1 MRAASSST
9 IYGQWLQVTKLPS
22 SLGFQYVDT
31 DGDSVV
37 ATDTGGNIYYA
48 TRTISSIETSTGV
61 KSYSN
66 DIFKNPIW
74 IQKPGVLSSISI
86 SSNKI
91 VGCNNSNQVWYSPT
105 LSTNGDWTE
114 LTNITGKLKIISYDL
129 LSGLIGG
136 IRTDLT
142 NNTLTFA
149 DNTNTGNKYP
159 ITNTLN
165 ASIYN
170 GNIYIINSVDYGVYY
185 LKNIKTQGLWNN
197 NYGYVQTP
205 TYNYTKFKQ
214 IDFTDNLLV
223 AVDVNN
229 NLWATYDVYNSNPF
243 WFEIPNANFKQVS
256 VSNNG
261 IFGIDINNNLYGL
274 QYTLHPL
281 VCKVISYSTN
291 DNDNVEYYINYFP
304 VPGSNVKSFIINTVN
319 SSLPTF
325 YDDCPY
331 SGNSKQLGI
340 GLYNDNNLFPTN
352 KTLSSLKIPQ
362 GYNVTLYSDLNFS
375 GNSVNFQATNQDIN
389 ICCLAKAY
397 TCTPTYTLAEFNDQ
411 TSSIEIKND
420 IPLNTYS
427 TFTFTD
433 NFDSTNLINKGNIL
447 SFYKITSNLTTLTYL
462 KRGNKYNFAVRAILH
477 NEHVSPLSNYLAFKI
492 PNLNES
498 ASAII
503 LESKPSKITDIISSP
518 STSSVNLN
526 FNIPDNGGTPVTQY
540 KIKSYFGNNQCG
552 PKINV
557 DMTNPDDPYYSIF
570 KDPPGSQINFNFS
583 NLNERKSYDNTA
595 DKTKLPSCE
604 PFKYIKTENYIES
617 SNEYLKIPHKKII
630 TEPYIFTLKA
640 VNDVGESDMSEPT
653 TQDIVPLVET
663 PLPTIPPSPTGT
675 IEIPPS
681 PTGPV
686 KIEPQIPVKKD
697 NNIIFIVLIVLTIF
711 IIIGGG
717 IWFFYNKNNVS
728 PEILK

>member
-74 IQKPGVLSSISI
+74 IQKPGNLTSISI

-114 LTNITGKLKIISYDL
+114 LTNITGKLKTISYDL

-197 NYGYVQTP
+197 NYGYVQKP
-205 TYNYTKFKQ
+205 TYNSTKFKQ

-243 WFEIPNANFKQVS
+243 WFKIPNVNFKQVS

-291 DNDNVEYYINYFP
+291 DNVEYYINY
-304 VPGSNVKSFIINTVN
+304 S
-319 SSLPTF
+319 
-325 YDDCPY
+325 
-331 SGNSKQLGI
+331 
-340 GLYNDNNLFPTN
+340 
-352 KTLSSLKIPQ
+352 
-362 GYNVTLYSDLNFS
+362 
-375 GNSVNFQATNQDIN
+375 IN
-389 ICCLAKAY
+389 I
-397 TCTPTYTLAEFNDQ
+397 
-411 TSSIEIKND
+411 
-420 IPLNTYS
+420 
-427 TFTFTD
+427 
-433 NFDSTNLINKGNIL
+433 NFKMNLI
-447 SFYKITSNLTTLTYL
+447 
-462 KRGNKYNFAVRAILH
+462 
-477 NEHVSPLSNYLAFKI
+477 
-492 PNLNES
+492 
-498 ASAII
+498 
-503 LESKPSKITDIISSP
+503 
-518 STSSVNLN
+518 
-526 FNIPDNGGTPVTQY
+526 
-540 KIKSYFGNNQCG
+540 
-552 PKINV
+552 
-557 DMTNPDDPYYSIF
+557 
-570 KDPPGSQINFNFS
+570 
-583 NLNERKSYDNTA
+583 
-595 DKTKLPSCE
+595 
-604 PFKYIKTENYIES
+604 
-617 SNEYLKIPHKKII
+617 
-630 TEPYIFTLKA
+630 
-640 VNDVGESDMSEPT
+640 
-653 TQDIVPLVET
+653 
-663 PLPTIPPSPTGT
+663 
-675 IEIPPS
+675 
-681 PTGPV
+681 
-686 KIEPQIPVKKD
+686 
-697 NNIIFIVLIVLTIF
+697 
-711 IIIGGG
+711 
-717 IWFFYNKNNVS
+717 
-728 PEILK
+728 